1 MTGSEIGPTET
12 SPDRMRWK
20 DTAFILGTE
29 VGALQIE
36 IKMLIT
42 RDGPLDDEDK
52 GRVLLIKTEIAD
64 TIFQA
69 VKLADEMGMKESL
82 YDLYRIGKDK
92 YNEKMKEYRELNREW
107 I

>member
-1 MTGSEIGPTET
+1 MTGSEIGQTKT
-12 SPDRMRWK
+12 SPDRKRWK

-29 VGALQIE
+29 VGAICIE
-36 IKMLIT
+36 VKMLIT

-52 GRVLLIKTEIAD
+52 GRILTVKTEIAD
-64 TIFQA
+64 TIFQS
-69 VKLADEMGMKESL
+69 VKLAEEMGMKESL

-92 YNEKMKEYRELNREW
+92 YNEKMQEYREHDREW

>member
-1 MTGSEIGPTET
+1 MTGSESRSTET

-29 VGALQIE
+29 VGAIQIE
-36 IKMLIT
+36 LKMLIT
-42 RDGPLDDEDK
+42 RDGPLDEEDK
-52 GRVLLIKTEIAD
+52 TRVLLVKTEIAD

-69 VKLADEMGMKESL
+69 VKLANEMGMKESL
-82 YDLYRIGKDK
+82 YDLYRMGKNK
-92 YNEKMKEYRELNREW
+92 YNEKMEEYRKHDREW

>member
-1 MTGSEIGPTET
+1 MTGNDVGPTEI
-12 SPDRMRWK
+12 SPDRTRWLK
-20 DTAFILGTE
+20 TSYILGTE
-29 VGALQIE
+29 VGAICIE

-52 GRVLLIKTEIAD
+52 GRILTVKTEIAD
-64 TIFQA
+64 TIFQS
-69 VKLADEMGMKESL
+69 VKLAEEMGMKESL

-92 YNEKMKEYRELNREW
+92 YNEKMQEYREHDREW

>member
-1 MTGSEIGPTET
+1 MTGSDVGPTEI
-12 SPDRMRWK
+12 SPDRTRWLK
-20 DTAFILGTE
+20 TSYILGTE
-29 VGALQIE
+29 VGAICIE

-52 GRVLLIKTEIAD
+52 GRVQTVKAEIAD

>member
-1 MTGSEIGPTET
+1 MTGSDVGPTEI
-12 SPDRMRWK
+12 SPDRTRWLK
-20 DTAFILGTE
+20 TSYILGTE
-29 VGALQIE
+29 VGAICIE

-52 GRVLLIKTEIAD
+52 GRILTVKTEIAD
-64 TIFQA
+64 TIFQS
-69 VKLADEMGMKESL
+69 VKLAEEMGMKESL

>member
-1 MTGSEIGPTET
+1 MGGNDIGPTEI
-12 SPDRMRWK
+12 SPDRTRWLK
-20 DTAFILGTE
+20 TSFILGTE
-29 VGALQIE
+29 VGAIQIE

-52 GRVLLIKTEIAD
+52 GRVSMVKAEIAD

-69 VKLADEMGMKESL
+69 VKLAHEMGMKESL
-82 YDLYRIGKDK
+82 YDLFRMGKDK
-92 YNEKMKEYRELNREW
+92 YNEKKKEYAEHDREW

>member
-1 MTGSEIGPTET
+1 MTGNDIGPTEI
-12 SPDRMRWK
+12 SPDRTRWLK
-20 DTAFILGTE
+20 TSFILGTE
-29 VGALQIE
+29 VGAIQIE

-52 GRVLLIKTEIAD
+52 GRVQTVKAEIAD

-69 VKLADEMGMKESL
+69 VKLAKEMGMKESL
-82 YDLYRIGKDK
+82 YDLFRMGKDK
-92 YNEKMKEYRELNREW
+92 YNEKMQEYSEHEREW